1 MYEAGYLPSII
12 MFKSKTLFIVGAG
25 ASQEVGL
32 PTNAQLKTVIAEKL
46 DIDPFGNLGRAA
58 AGDIEI
64 ARAIQEHAQ
73 RKNVDTNV
81 LVRDA
86 WKIRDAMPQA
96 ISIDNFIH
104 THGTTLGIVLCGKL
118 GIAQAILEA
127 ERDSKLIV
135 RDTQTPR
142 FDRVDYTGVQTT
154 WYSPFFQLLTENLRN
169 EEVDSVFDN
178 VSIITFNYDRCI
190 EHFLYHAI

>member
-1 MYEAGYLPSII
+1 

-25 ASQEVGL
+25 ASQEIDL
-32 PTNAQLKTVIAEKL
+32 PTNAQLKAMIAEKL

-58 AGDIEI
+58 AGDPEI
-64 ARAIQEHAQ
+64 AREIEEYAK
-73 RKNVDTNV
+73 RNNVGTSI

-104 THGTTLGIVLCGKL
+104 THGTTPGVVLCGKL

-127 ERDSKLIV
+127 ERNSKLIV
-135 RDTQTPR
+135 GDQQSRQ
-142 FDRVDYTGVQTT
+142 FDKIDYTGIRGT
-154 WYSPFFQLLTENLRN
+154 WYSPFFQLITENVRN
-169 EEVDSVFDN
+169 EEVYSLF
-178 VSIITFNYDRCI
+178 
-190 EHFLYHAI
+190 